1 MSTSS
6 WILTRI
12 LGGEFY
18 RHPHRTNMDL
28 GVLERSSYLPKVTQ
42 LVSGAKMPSQECLPC
57 GKLPLVTVC
66 IALCSPLPHSLW
78 SVPELLGSTECAGSD
93 AVCLLKPQKGKR
105 PCVFC
110 LVLLQCPF
118 WPQRLRKKADFL
130 KLACWRD
137 PI

>member
-93 AVCLLKPQKGKR
+93 AVWFQVLPCNGLQLLLPLPWKSGSSKP
-105 PCVFC
+105 
-110 LVLLQCPF
+110 
-118 WPQRLRKKADFL
+118 
-130 KLACWRD
+130 
-137 PI
+137 